1 MLNKLRLKFIAVS
14 LAATLVVLTLI
25 VGGINVKN
33 YSAVKKNAERTLQ
46 MLAQNGGEFPSKDEK
61 PAPGAEE
68 PPKKNDGGMSP
79 EMPFETRYF
88 TVTLGA
94 NGDVSAVNTKNIA
107 AISEDEAKALATK
120 IKERGKTSGRSG
132 NYRFASYAVA
142 DDRVMYIFLD
152 CTRDF
157 ANYSEFLSASCMV
170 SAGGFL
176 LVAALIVVLSG
187 VVVKPTVETYKKQK
201 QFITDAG
208 HELKTPLTV
217 INADC
222 EILEYESG
230 GNEWTES
237 IKNQVKK
244 LSGLVEK
251 LVFLSRMDEENQK
264 MVMSE
269 FSLSE
274 VVEDA
279 AKPYSAV
286 CLAAGKKFSS
296 SVEKNLSAVGD
307 VKQIAE
313 LTELLLDNAVKY
325 SDSEGNVNIA
335 LSSSGGQKKLTVS
348 NTTDGVPK
356 GNLDVL
362 FDRFYRLDSSR
373 NSGTGGH
380 GIGLSVAKAIV
391 KLHKGKISAFSPDG
405 KTIIFTVILK

>member
-33 YSAVKKNAERTLQ
+33 YLSVKKNAERTLQ

-61 PAPGAEE
+61 PTPGAEE
-68 PPKKNDGGMSP
+68 PPKKNDGEMSP

-88 TVTLGA
+88 TVTLTA

-107 AISEDEAKALATK
+107 AISEAEAKALAAK
-120 IKERGKTSGRSG
+120 IKESGKTSGRSG
-132 NYRFASYAVA
+132 NYRFSSYAVA

-187 VVVKPTVETYKKQK
+187 VVVKPTVETYEKQK

-237 IKNQVKK
+237 IKNQVEK

-264 MVMSE
+264 TVMSE

-296 SVEKNLSAVGD
+296 SVEKNISAVGD
-307 VKQIAE
+307 VRQIAE

-362 FDRFYRLDSSR
+362 FERFYRLDSSR

>member
-1 MLNKLRLKFIAVS
+1 MS

-33 YSAVKKNAERTLQ
+33 YLSVKKNAERTLQ

-61 PAPGAEE
+61 PAPGAEGAEE
-68 PPKKNDGGMSP
+68 PPKKNDGEMSP

-88 TVTLGA
+88 TVTLTA

-107 AISEDEAKALATK
+107 AISEAEAKALAAK
-120 IKERGKTSGRSG
+120 IKESGKTSGRSG
-132 NYRFASYAVA
+132 NYRFSSYAVA

-187 VVVKPTVETYKKQK
+187 VVVKPTVETYEKQK

-237 IKNQVKK
+237 IKNQVEK
-244 LSGLVEK
+244 LSGLV
-251 LVFLSRMDEENQK
+251 
-264 MVMSE
+264 
-269 FSLSE
+269 
-274 VVEDA
+274 
-279 AKPYSAV
+279 
-286 CLAAGKKFSS
+286 
-296 SVEKNLSAVGD
+296 
-307 VKQIAE
+307 
-313 LTELLLDNAVKY
+313 
-325 SDSEGNVNIA
+325 
-335 LSSSGGQKKLTVS
+335 
-348 NTTDGVPK
+348 
-356 GNLDVL
+356 
-362 FDRFYRLDSSR
+362 
-373 NSGTGGH
+373 
-380 GIGLSVAKAIV
+380 
-391 KLHKGKISAFSPDG
+391 
-405 KTIIFTVILK
+405 